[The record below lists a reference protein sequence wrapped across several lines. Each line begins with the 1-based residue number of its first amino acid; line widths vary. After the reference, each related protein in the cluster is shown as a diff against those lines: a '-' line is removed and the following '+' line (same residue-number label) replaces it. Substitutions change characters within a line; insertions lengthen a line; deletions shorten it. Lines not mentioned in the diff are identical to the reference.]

1 MMKLAKTIATFPHLG
16 NYFVPLET
24 LFTAGIEVDYIV
36 PPPITNRTLELGT
49 RHSPDSVCTPF
60 KYNLGN
66 YIESLEAG
74 ANTLIQVGGECRLD
88 YYGELH
94 EQILRDLGYDFRF
107 VNIGGANLTKPI
119 TFYNILKGINHDM
132 KLKTIGRILPVVL
145 KMIQYIDEAEDFI
158 RNNIGFEVNAGEFDE
173 AHKSFLQ
180 EMRSI
185 RTKKELYNY
194 YMGYMNIFKSI
205 EVNKPSNPLRVG
217 VIGEYYTI
225 MVPFSN
231 HFIEKELA
239 KMGIVI
245 DRWMNLTNSV
255 IHDYR
260 TEAKEHIK
268 NYATF
273 DMGATAMYTIDKALQ
288 FAKKGYD
295 GIIHVKSFGCTPETD
310 AIPVLQNIST
320 DYKIPILYFS
330 FDSQTSEIGIKTR
343 LEAFYD
349 MIIMRKE
356 AV

>member
-1 MMKLAKTIATFPHLG
+1 MAKTIATFPHLG

-24 LFTAGIEVDYIV
+24 LFVAGLQVDYIV
-36 PPPITNRTLELGT
+36 PPPITNRTLALGT
-49 RHSPDSVCTPF
+49 RHSPDFVCTPF

-74 ANTLIQVGGECRLD
+74 ANTLIQVGGACRLD

-94 EQILRDLGYDFRF
+94 EQILRDLGYDFKF
-107 VNIGGANLTKPI
+107 VNIGGTNLTKPI
-119 TFYNILKGINHDM
+119 TFFNILKGINPDM
-132 KLKTIGRILPVVL
+132 TLKNIARILPVVL
-145 KMIQYIDEAEDFI
+145 KMVQFIDEAEDFI
-158 RNNIGFEVNAGEFDE
+158 RKNIGFEVNAGEFDQ

-185 RTKKELYNY
+185 RTKKELQSYFAK
-194 YMGYMNIFKSI
+194 YMDIFNSI
-205 EVNKPSNPLRVG
+205 EVNKPSKPLRVG

-245 DRWMNLTNSV
+245 DRWMNLTNSL
-255 IHDYR
+255 IHDTR
-260 TEAKEHIK
+260 PVAKEHIK

-310 AIPVLQNIST
+310 AIPVLQNISA